1 MKLISY
7 LQKEEDLLSAKE
19 AGLEEVIIGTDV
31 FSRFGTLTIEKA
43 NDLAKKC
50 LALKIRPIF
59 EWDVLMVQTKFEMI
73 IPKLKEVD
81 FNSFK
86 AIRVQDPGAFGYI
99 LEHYPNLPIQLNLE
113 TGNHNLIG
121 IQRWI
126 DSAKE
131 RVERIILSIEFP
143 KAKLE
148 EYISK
153 LNVPVEFLGLG
164 RILLFYTPRSL
175 LGPLVFDHD
184 DSEVVSVHNRPIEV
198 YGSSEESPH
207 SGFPIIENRHG
218 TFMFN
223 IKDHCLLEN
232 FLELQQMNL
241 AYCRIDLRFV
251 EQGANLLKDIQNLN
265 KSFDSELAKSV
276 KEKYPAKVIR
286 GYYQV
291 NKSDALFSKL
301 KNKRTLRNDENYLGD
316 ILEVNKKKH
325 LGLLIRNE
333 SRQLRVGDQ
342 IEIRTP
348 DGKVKN
354 TVIHELKNSK
364 HENLEEASNGQVVFF
379 SHVSGVSVKSSVYLA

>member
-7 LQKEEDLLSAKE
+7 LQKEEDLIRAKE

-31 FSRFGTLTIEKA
+31 FSRFGSLTIDKA

-50 LALKIRPIF
+50 LALKIRPVF
-59 EWDVLMVQTKFEMI
+59 EWDVLMVQTKFEI
-73 IPKLKEVD
+73 IVPKLNEVD

-148 EYISK
+148 EYITK
-153 LNVPVEFLGLG
+153 LKVSVEFLGLG

-251 EQGANLLKDIQNLN
+251 EQNTNLLKDIQTLN
-265 KSFDSELAKSV
+265 DSFDSELAKSI

-333 SRQLRVGDQ
+333 SRQLKVGDQ

-364 HENLEEASNGQVVFF
+364 HESLEEASNGQVVFF